1 MVDKKQRSTYKRS
14 RSEQRCSSD
23 QLHRWFF
30 AASGERISWLDSR
43 SYLSWDTAPMSR
55 IKPGDLVQLNENSP
69 YAAIYLRNER
79 YVARNTDQ
87 SRVCKADVSIV
98 LAIVGSD
105 LFVMCHDRI
114 GWTSLTTYFNVVS

>member
-1 MVDKKQRSTYKRS
+1 
-14 RSEQRCSSD
+14 
-23 QLHRWFF
+23 
-30 AASGERISWLDSR
+30 
-43 SYLSWDTAPMSR
+43 MSR

-79 YVARNTDQ
+79 GIARNTEQ

-98 LAIVGSD
+98 LAIINGD
-105 LFVMCHDRI
+105 LFVMCRDRI